1 MKKIFKLLLC
11 VVPFMVFMSTAWARE
26 EVYIYLGNGM
36 SDFILRHLRLRR
48 IKKCMRFGIEI
59 LEN

>member
-26 EVYIYLGNGM
+26 EVYIYLGNE
-36 SDFILRHLRLRR
+36 IPNVRLHLKTPEVEKN
-48 IKKCMRFGIEI
+48 KKMYEI
-59 LEN
+59 WNLEN